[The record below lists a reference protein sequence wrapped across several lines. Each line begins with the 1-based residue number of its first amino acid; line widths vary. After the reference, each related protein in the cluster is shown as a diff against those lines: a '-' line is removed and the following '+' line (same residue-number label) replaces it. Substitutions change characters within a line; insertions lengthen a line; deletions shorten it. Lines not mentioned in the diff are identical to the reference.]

1 MFWYLITCLHMRLS
15 KLMTWSARGNICRL
29 FGYPAIQPAV
39 YRSDQSILPGLSDG
53 LRGDFIPGMG
63 MWIPTRFA
71 QSAHATSKIFEHQ
84 TNSRSLAPK
93 HYKSLSGTS
102 TTRALAAQ
110 PEVTSPQL

>member
-39 YRSDQSILPGLSDG
+39 YRSDESILPGLSDG

-63 MWIPTRFA
+63 MWIPRDLRNQRMRPA
-71 QSAHATSKIFEHQ
+71 KSSKIKQ
-84 TNSRSLAPK
+84 TPAHLYPN
-93 HYKSLSGTS
+93 
-102 TTRALAAQ
+102 TTRASQVLQ
-110 PEVTSPQL
+110 QLELFLHSLK